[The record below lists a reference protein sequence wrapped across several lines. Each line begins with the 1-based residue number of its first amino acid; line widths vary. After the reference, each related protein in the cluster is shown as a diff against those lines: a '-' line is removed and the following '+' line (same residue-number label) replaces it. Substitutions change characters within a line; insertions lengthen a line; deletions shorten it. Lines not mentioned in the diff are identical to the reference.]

1 MKINYLE
8 NTQDFLNKESY
19 LDSLDTYFIQDVY
32 SMGLDE
38 EIDIFSELP
47 IELFAGNSKNQ
58 MNNVM
63 QVFKKE
69 YTRYVSVKENIGV
82 QGVQTR

>member
-58 MNNVM
+58 CQMVVTDCYSLRMGSSNV
-63 QVFKKE
+63 
-69 YTRYVSVKENIGV
+69 RIRG
-82 QGVQTR
+82 